1 MLTLT
6 PLEVAELKRACGDV
20 EHEYSW
26 HQPTVDSLVARGYI
40 VTWEDGEWDYV
51 KTTPKGELALRC
63 HAAMIG
69 ARA

>member
-6 PLEVAELKRACGDV
+6 PLEVAELKRACGDIHQEYEWDQAIIDDLV
-20 EHEYSW
+20 E
-26 HQPTVDSLVARGYI
+26 RGYI
-40 VTWEDGEWDYV
+40 VTWEDDEWDYI

>member
-6 PLEVAELKRACGDV
+6 PIEVIELKRACGDI
-20 EHEYSW
+20 HQEYEW
-26 HQPTVDSLVARGYI
+26 DQAIIDDLIARGYI
-40 VTWEDGEWDYV
+40 VSWEDEEWVYV
-51 KTTPKGELALRC
+51 KTTSKGELALRC